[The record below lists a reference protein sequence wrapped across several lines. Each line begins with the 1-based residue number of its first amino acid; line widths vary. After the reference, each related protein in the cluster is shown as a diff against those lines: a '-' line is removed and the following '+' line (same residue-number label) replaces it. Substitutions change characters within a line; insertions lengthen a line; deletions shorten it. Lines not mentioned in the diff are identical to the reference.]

1 MIALWVI
8 AGIIFL
14 IILWVILIYNS
25 IISLKNQVA
34 GAWSQIDVQLKRRHD
49 LIPNLISAV
58 KDYMEF
64 ERDVLQK
71 VTIARS
77 TAMSASNVSEKAKK
91 ENILTEALRSLF
103 AVMENYPVLKS
114 NTNVLELQEELISTE
129 NKIAYSRQLYNDLVA
144 NYAIKLEKF
153 PNNIVAGFFG
163 FRPMEYFKA
172 SESDKAL
179 PSYPSNR

>member
-1 MIALWVI
+1 VIIWVVI
-8 AGIIFL
+8 GLFAV
-14 IILWVILIYNS
+14 IILWLILIYNS

-49 LIPNLISAV
+49 LIPNLISVV

-77 TAMSASNVSEKAKK
+77 GAMNASGIGEKAKK

-129 NKIAYSRQLYNDLVA
+129 NKIAFSRQFYNDLVA

-153 PNNIVAGFFG
+153 PNNIVASLFG
-163 FRPMEYFKA
+163 FKHAEYFKA
-172 SESDKAL
+172 EESDKVL
-179 PSYPSNR
+179 PKYRAI